1 MTVASPWAKLSS
13 PISVERKTMCLA
25 VPVQVISIDG
35 NEAEVEIGGVKR
47 RISIML
53 TPEAKVGDYVLLH
66 TGYAIN
72 VIDETEAQE
81 TLKILGEMVRL
92 GDEEE

>member
-1 MTVASPWAKLSS
+1 
-13 PISVERKTMCLA
+13 MCLA
-25 VPVQVISIDG
+25 VPVQIVAVEGTD
-35 NEAEVEIGGVKR
+35 AEVDIGGVRR

-72 VIDETEAQE
+72 VIDEAEAQE
-81 TLKILGEMVRL
+81 TLKILEEMMRL
-92 GDEEE
+92 SDETE

>member
-1 MTVASPWAKLSS
+1 MMAAFPWGKPLS
-13 PISVERKTMCLA
+13 PISVEGKTMCLA
-25 VPVQVISIDG
+25 VPVKVVKIEGS
-35 NEAEVEIGGVKR
+35 EADVEIGGVKR

-72 VIDETEAQE
+72 VINEAEAQE
-81 TLKILGEMVRL
+81 TLKILEEMARL
-92 GDEEE
+92 DEVH